1 MADEGIAKKKVGNWL
16 GRSLC
21 ALLPTFLWIALLV
34 PGPARAVVMSAGS
47 DTVQVGD
54 VFTILQRRDAGLETA
69 GPSECWLESSGCR
82 VK

>member
-47 DTVQVGD
+47 DTVQVGE

-69 GPSECWLESSGCR
+69 GPSECWLESRGCR